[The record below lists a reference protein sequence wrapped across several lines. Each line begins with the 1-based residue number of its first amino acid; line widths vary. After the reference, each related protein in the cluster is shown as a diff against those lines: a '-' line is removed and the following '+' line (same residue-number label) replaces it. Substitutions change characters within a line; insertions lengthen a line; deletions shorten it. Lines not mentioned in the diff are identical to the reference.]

1 MKSVTYHQGIKQ
13 SPDLHGLAEQ
23 ATHRLNE
30 EVGPAAAQVEAEWDA
45 TAANGGR
52 QRLVT
57 LTLREPPEEARGS
70 FAAEDLANP
79 QILGFR
85 LRAVWRDLLRQ
96 QTHRLMREFD
106 EGAPGES

>member
-1 MKSVTYHQGIKQ
+1 MKSVTYHQGIKE
-13 SPDLHGLAEQ
+13 SPDLYGLAER
-23 ATHRLNE
+23 ATDRLNE
-30 EVGPAAAQVEAEWDA
+30 EVGRAAAQVEAEWDA
-45 TAANGGR
+45 TVANGGR

-79 QILGFR
+79 EMLGFR

-96 QTHRLMREFD
+96 QTQRLLREFHED
-106 EGAPGES
+106 VPGDR